1 MNAAQIKKA
10 ACVGAGVIGSS
21 WATNFALRGYP
32 VCIYDINQEQLDIAR
47 KNVASNI
54 AFLVD
59 KKVITKDEGAQA
71 QQRVSYTT
79 NMEEAVKDVQF
90 IQESGPEKYE
100 IKRTVV
106 AEIEKY
112 TAADTIIASSTSGL
126 LITEIAKL
134 AKHPERFVGGHP
146 YNPPHLIPLVE
157 ITKGEKTSS
166 EALQGA
172 YDFYTKI
179 GKEPVILNK
188 ETLGFI
194 ANRLQLALAREFMD
208 LILTGV
214 CTVEDIDKAL
224 LFGPGLRMAI
234 LGPIL
239 TMHLGGGAGGAR
251 GLYTMIR
258 ESSQMWLKDMAHW
271 TDIPL
276 EWPEVAHEGVLKEL
290 ENRSAE
296 FGKTPEEIIKFRDNM
311 LIEILKMHKKL

>member
-1 MNAAQIKKA
+1 MNVAQIKKV
-10 ACVGAGVIGSS
+10 ACIGAGVIGSS

-32 VCIYDINQEQLDIAR
+32 VCIYDIGQDPLAVAK

-54 AFLVD
+54 AFLLD
-59 KKVITKDEGAQA
+59 KGIVTKEEAA
-71 QQRVSYTT
+71 KAEQRVSYTT
-79 NMEEAVKDVQF
+79 SIEEAVKDAQF
-90 IQESGPEKYE
+90 IQESGPERYE
-100 IKRTVV
+100 IKRSVV
-106 AEIEKY
+106 IEIEKY
-112 TAADTIIASSTSGL
+112 TAADTIVASSTSGL
-126 LITEIAKL
+126 LITEIAKF
-134 AKHPERFVGGHP
+134 AEHPERFVGGHP

-157 ITKGEKTSS
+157 ITKGEKTSA
-166 EALQGA
+166 EALQCA
-172 YDFYTKI
+172 YDFYEKI

-234 LGPIL
+234 LGPIM
-239 TMHLGGGAGGAR
+239 TMHLGGGAGGAK

-276 EWPEVAHEGVLKEL
+276 EWPEVAQEGVLKEL
-290 ENRSAE
+290 ENRPAE

>member
-1 MNAAQIKKA
+1 MNVAQIKKV
-10 ACVGAGVIGSS
+10 ACIGAGVIGSS

-32 VCIYDINQEQLDIAR
+32 VCIYDIGQDPLAVAK

-54 AFLVD
+54 AFLLD
-59 KKVITKDEGAQA
+59 KGIVNKEEAAKAE
-71 QQRVSYTT
+71 QRVSYTT
-79 NMEEAVKDVQF
+79 SIEEAVKDAQF
-90 IQESGPEKYE
+90 IQESGPERYE
-100 IKRTVV
+100 IKRSVV
-106 AEIEKY
+106 VEIEKY
-112 TAADTIIASSTSGL
+112 TAPDTIVASSTSGL
-126 LITEIAKL
+126 LITEIAKF
-134 AKHPERFVGGHP
+134 AEHPERFVGGHP

-157 ITKGEKTSS
+157 ITKGEKTST
-166 EALQGA
+166 EALQCA
-172 YDFYTKI
+172 YNFYEKI

-239 TMHLGGGAGGAR
+239 TMHLGGGAGGAK

-276 EWPEVAHEGVLKEL
+276 EWPDVAQEGVLKEL
-290 ENRSAE
+290 ENRPAE

>member
-1 MNAAQIKKA
+1 MNVEQIKKV
-10 ACVGAGVIGSS
+10 ACIGAGVIGSS

-32 VCIYDINQEQLDIAR
+32 VCIYDIAQAPLDVAK

-54 AFLVD
+54 AFLLGKGV
-59 KKVITKDEGAQA
+59 VTKDEASKA
-71 QQRVSYTT
+71 EQRVSYTT
-79 NMEEAVKDVQF
+79 SIEEAVKDAQF
-90 IQESGPEKYE
+90 IQESGPERYE
-100 IKRTVV
+100 IKRSVV
-106 AEIEKY
+106 GEIEKY
-112 TAADTIIASSTSGL
+112 TATDTIVASSTSGL
-126 LITEIAKL
+126 LITEIAKF
-134 AKHPERFVGGHP
+134 AQHPERFVGGHP

-157 ITKGEKTSS
+157 ITKGEKTSE
-166 EALQGA
+166 EALQCA
-172 YDFYTKI
+172 YTFYEKI

-239 TMHLGGGAGGAR
+239 TMHLGGGAGGAKQ
-251 GLYTMIR
+251 LYTMIR

-276 EWPEVAHEGVLKEL
+276 EWPDVAQEGVLKEL
-290 ENRSAE
+290 EDRPAE
-296 FGKTPEEIIKFRDNM
+296 FGKTSEEIIKFRDNM